1 MIARMEEGRGGEV
14 VDNAVD
20 TAIARPARRAM
31 RTREPG
37 LDLICTKVAV
47 DFQSISHSN
56 AEERINAG
64 LQSLTDACGAD
75 AVFVA
80 LLDDVESAF
89 DKIYLGR
96 ATFSACNP
104 EVLKDR
110 DLTEFPWIKSR
121 LEHLRLLEI
130 RDTAKAPVAQSR
142 DAEQLAR
149 LNVGALL
156 VVGFNIRGR
165 LRGLLG
171 VVSATRQPDWGAD
184 MHLALKLCVR

>member
-1 MIARMEEGRGGEV
+1 MIARMEEGIGGEV
-14 VDNAVD
+14 VDDVVD

-31 RTREPG
+31 RNREPG

-47 DFQSISHSN
+47 DFQSILHSN

-142 DAEQLAR
+142 DA
-149 LNVGALL
+149 
-156 VVGFNIRGR
+156 
-165 LRGLLG
+165 
-171 VVSATRQPDWGAD
+171 
-184 MHLALKLCVR
+184 